1 MELNKW
7 YKLDANMEDEF
18 IRLAPKINREIA
30 RYMAN
35 RPFQVI
41 ELEQSDNNGIYVI
54 RFENEEPITRL
65 KALPQ
70 FKETDWSSSWFYAD
84 EYEMFSEVKVTDK
97 DDVEDRI
104 VVVSSPGEVYTV
116 GGATPTRFT
125 LSKAKEHAEF
135 VLKGNVPG
143 TEVNIFRLETTA
155 RVVSEIKFD

>member
-7 YKLDANMEDEF
+7 YVLEEKNVDEF
-18 IRLAPKINREIA
+18 IRLASKLNRGIVAYLRGRKFEVVS
-30 RYMAN
+30 
-35 RPFQVI
+35 F
-41 ELEQSDNNGIYVI
+41 EEGDSDGVFEI
-54 RFENEEPITRL
+54 RFEGGETISRL
-65 KALPQ
+65 EALPH
-70 FKETDWSSSWFYAD
+70 FKEEEWSASWFYKD
-84 EYEMFSEVKVTDK
+84 EWELFTEVKVA

-104 VVVSSPGEVYTV
+104 VVVTSPGEVYTV

>member
-7 YKLDANMEDEF
+7 YVLEEKNVDEF
-18 IRLAPKINREIA
+18 IRLAPKV
-30 RYMAN
+30 N
-35 RPFQVI
+35 RPIVGYLSGRKFEVTAF
-41 ELEQSDNNGIYVI
+41 EDDDSDGIFEI
-54 RFENEEPITRL
+54 RFEDGESISRL
-65 KALPQ
+65 EALPE
-70 FKETDWSSSWFYAD
+70 FKESEWSSSWFYSD
-84 EYEMFSEVKVTDK
+84 EWYLFTEVKVA

-104 VVVSSPGEVYTV
+104 VVVTSPGEVYTV